1 MKIKVLPLLLTS
13 ILVAAGASQ
22 ARPGTAAQVV
32 VPKTAPLATIAAP
45 PSETTDS
52 SGNASAID
60 LQLRAMD
67 DSIASFQQRKPLL
80 VAGMV
85 GGIVLATVFLIQ
97 AQEKAVEDME
107 DRSYG
112 SDTRSSSVNP
122 AYYVGMLA
130 GVGLTTICAFQYNSV
145 SGDISLIQ
153 WKKKKLQ
160 LQRPQSAL
168 PQGAAITLRF

>member
-1 MKIKVLPLLLTS
+1 MRIQVLPLLLTS

-22 ARPGTAAQVV
+22 ARPGTALPGQSKA
-32 VPKTAPLATIAAP
+32 APLATIDAP

-52 SGNASAID
+52 MGMVSVID

-67 DSIASFQQRKPLL
+67 DTIASYQKRKPLL

-97 AQEKAVEDME
+97 AQESAVDDME
-107 DRSYG
+107 DRGYG

-122 AYYVGMLA
+122 AYYMGMLA
-130 GVGLTTICAFQYNSV
+130 GVGLTTICAIQFNSV

-153 WKKKKLQ
+153 WKKKKLE

-168 PQGAAITLRF
+168 PQGAAITFRF